1 MVGAIGLERV
11 CGGGSAVGVSSPGF
25 RAGRRRRSGAWS
37 GGTGKSAKGKEGGG
51 PPGFDARER
60 KSFGA
65 LPRAVHGGGEVAAG
79 GRSVLRGKERR
90 GHGTRQKRR

>member
-1 MVGAIGLERV
+1 MERRIDGGLSTPVFCGWRRWCSRVWGWGIGKR
-11 CGGGSAVGVSSPGF
+11 
-25 RAGRRRRSGAWS
+25 
-37 GGTGKSAKGKEGGG
+37 TKGKKGGR

-65 LPRAVHGGGEVAAG
+65 LPRVVHGRGKVAAG

-90 GHGTRQKRR
+90 GHGTRQKRW

>member
-1 MVGAIGLERV
+1 M
-11 CGGGSAVGVSSPGF
+11 
-25 RAGRRRRSGAWS
+25 
-37 GGTGKSAKGKEGGG
+37 KGKEGGG

-65 LPRAVHGGGEVAAG
+65 LPRVVHGRGKVAAG

-90 GHGTRQKRR
+90 GHGARQKRR

>member
-1 MVGAIGLERV
+1 VTLERRIDGGLSTPAF
-11 CGGGSAVGVSSPGF
+11 CGWRRWCSGVWGW
-25 RAGRRRRSGAWS
+25 GI
-37 GGTGKSAKGKEGGG
+37 GKQTKGKEGGG

-90 GHGTRQKRR
+90 GHGARQKRR